1 MSAVVTELHISP
13 ARGIP
18 MKPVDR
24 IEVAAGHGIEGD
36 RYRNSRHRHVSVQ
49 SADALALAA
58 AEFGK
63 PINPGD
69 TRRNITVTGIDVP
82 TKPGQRLTIGE
93 VELEV
98 VRIAAPCRLLDDVIG
113 DGARVAL
120 RRKAGSIMRVLGG
133 GPITRG
139 DVVTAVEGPLDEPG
153 VQS

>member
-1 MSAVVTELHISP
+1 
-13 ARGIP
+13 
-18 MKPVDR
+18 MKPVER

-49 SADALALAA
+49 SAEALASA
-58 AEFGK
+58 AEDFGK

-69 TRRNITVTGIDVP
+69 TRRNITVTGIAVP
-82 TKPGQRLTIGE
+82 TKPGERLTIGD

-120 RRKAGSIMRVLGG
+120 RRKAGSIMRVLHG
-133 GPITRG
+133 GPIALG
-139 DVVTAVEGPLDEPG
+139 DAVVAVGDEIDEPG